1 MKVTIIIFGNVS
13 RSEGASI
20 SYFNYTIL
28 RYFRNRNTISQVY
41 CLDSDIDTSD
51 DICGLI
57 NKFSGT
63 FVSKLF
69 YGLANVVSK
78 ILPFVTERYLMEW
91 VFDLFVTSRFTAS
104 ETDLVINLKATTPNL
119 CRKAKLNSLSVV
131 SIVTISHPEFI
142 FQQIY
147 KLQQSY
153 GLKDRSP
160 YMNKLWRNRYIK
172 GLTESNIAFF
182 RLSSD
187 YVKNTYLEHG
197 FDSKKLVSPRSNNG
211 VSIDRFKKKEKYCS
225 EGKVI
230 FLAVG
235 GNTLKKGILLLLDAW
250 SQVGKEFDQ
259 KIHLLIVD
267 KLNASMRKVISK
279 RKFDKENITFLEH
292 TQRIEEIYQKADVF
306 ITSTV
311 ADLGPRTVTEA
322 MTVGLPCIVSDQCG
336 MAEWITEGEDGLTY
350 PAFSID
356 KLKEAIEYFA
366 QSSSRIP
373 SMGQAARDKVLRFDI
388 TEFGREL
395 FQLCQEQ
402 VDNQID

>member
-1 MKVTIIIFGNVS
+1 MKATIVIFGNIS
-13 RSEGASI
+13 KSEGASV
-20 SYFNYTIL
+20 SFFNYRIL
-28 RYFRNRNTISQVY
+28 RYFKNLNAISQVY
-41 CLDSDIDTSD
+41 CLDSNIDASD
-51 DICGLI
+51 DIHFLI
-57 NKFSGT
+57 DKFSGT
-63 FVSKLF
+63 FVSKFLF
-69 YGLANVVSK
+69 RLAIVVCK
-78 ILPFVTERYLMEW
+78 ILPFLSLRYIMEW
-91 VFDLFVTSRFTAS
+91 LFDLFVTNKFTPS
-104 ETDLVINLKATTPNL
+104 KTDLVINLKATTPNL

-211 VSIDRFKKKEKYCS
+211 VSIDRFKKKKKYCS

-267 KLNASMRKVISK
+267 KLNASMRKVISE
-279 RKFDKENITFLEH
+279 RKFDKENITFLEY
-292 TQRIEEIYQKADVF
+292 TQQIEEIYQKADVF

-356 KLKEAIEYFA
+356 ELKEAIEYFA
-366 QSSSRIP
+366 RSSSRIP
-373 SMGQAARDKVLRFDI
+373 SMGQAARNKVLGFS
-388 TEFGREL
+388 TSEFGREL
-395 FQLCQEQ
+395 FQLCQGQ
-402 VDNQID
+402 VNNLTS